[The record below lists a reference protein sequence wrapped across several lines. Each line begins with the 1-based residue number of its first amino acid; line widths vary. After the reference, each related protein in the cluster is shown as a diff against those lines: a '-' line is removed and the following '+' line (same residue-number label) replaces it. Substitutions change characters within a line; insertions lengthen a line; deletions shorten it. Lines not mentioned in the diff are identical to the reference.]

1 MSSTIFAPVLLL
13 IIAVM
18 IILSTSIEER
28 GIAIVENH
36 PVYASPSPP
45 STTTLSNFNF
55 AAAGDWACTS
65 HTTDTVNN
73 IVKFQN

>member
-18 IILSTSIEER
+18 IILSTSIEGR

-45 STTTLSNFNF
+45 STATLSNFNF
-55 AAAGDWACTS
+55 AAAGIGLVHLTQR
-65 HTTDTVNN
+65 TR
-73 IVKFQN
+73 